1 MPRVLLVESDARL
14 AQRLAARLDLE
25 RIVADMAASGRE
37 GLDMLN
43 GGLYDLA
50 VTGDNLPDMNAET
63 ILHEMREQRPGVPV
77 MLLTVSND
85 VRNRIRRYR
94 QGANDVLAKP
104 PVLEEFV
111 VRVWNLLRLAGK
123 ADNFPIRVDDLVIDP
138 AARTAEIAGQC
149 LPLTPTEFDLLLYFA
164 KNKGKPLTRKQIM
177 ENVWGYT
184 FSGRTN
190 LVDVYVRYLRLKI
203 DKTYKKKWFHT
214 VRGFG
219 YRFDA
224 GREG

>member
-1 MPRVLLVESDARL
+1 VPKVLLMESDARL
-14 AQRLAARLDLE
+14 ARRLADRIAQE
-25 RIVADMAASGRE
+25 RIAADVAGNGRE
-37 GLDMLN
+37 GLDKLAD
-43 GGLYDLA
+43 GQYDLA
-50 VTGDNLPDMNAET
+50 VAADNLPDMNGERV
-63 ILHEMREQRPGVPV
+63 LHELCGKPGVPV
-77 MLLTVSND
+77 MLLAVSND
-85 VRNRIRRYR
+85 ARNRIRYYR
-94 QGANDVLAKP
+94 LGANDVLAKP

-111 VRVWNLLRLAGK
+111 ARVWNLLRLAGK
-123 ADNFPIRVDDLVIDP
+123 ADNIPIRVDDLVIDP
-138 AARTAEIAGQC
+138 TARKAEIAGEC

-164 KNKGKPLTRKQIM
+164 KNEGKPLSREQIM

-203 DKTYKKKWFHT
+203 DKKYRKKLFHT